1 MKRAAA
7 LVGLVL
13 ALVVAM
19 YWTGRAEQD
28 DPRFTGRSDTMDAKD
43 LGIGRR
49 SFEPGARSAWHSH
62 DKGQLIFVEQ
72 GRARVQKKGQPMRE
86 LGLGE
91 SDYTPPNVVHWHGAT
106 PGDRLVQVA
115 VSFGGE
121 IKWLQKTTDDEYSG
135 KSRD

>member
-7 LVGLVL
+7 FGALVL
-13 ALVVAM
+13 AFVAAT
-19 YWTGRAEQD
+19 YWTGRAQQD
-28 DPRFTGRSDTMDAKD
+28 DPRFTGKSDTMDAKD
-43 LGIGRR
+43 LGVGRR

-72 GRARVQKKGQPMRE
+72 GRARTQKKGQPMKE

-91 SDYTPPNVVHWHGAT
+91 SDYTAPNVVHWHGAT
-106 PGDRLVQVA
+106 PTDRFVQVA

-121 IKWLQKTTDDEYSG
+121 IKWLQKTTDDEYNG
-135 KSRD
+135 KSR